1 MALPQEEVVD
11 ALTKSFSGFGVD
23 EKSIIRVLGKWQPE
37 EKKSFRKN
45 YPFFFTEDDRLFE
58 KWNADHI
65 SVLKREF
72 SRFKNAVVMWTMH
85 PWERDARMAKEAL
98 IKEENRSYDVIIE
111 IACTRSSEELL
122 GARKAYHSL
131 FDHSIEEDVA
141 SHIHGTN
148 RNLFVAL
155 VSAYR
160 YEGSKV
166 NDEVAKSEAKT
177 ICNAIKNANK
187 KNPVEDEEVVRI
199 LSTRSKPHLKAIY
212 KNYKELFGK
221 TLDEDLEDGSS
232 LKEAVQCLCFPQVYF
247 SKVLNAALMSGA
259 DEKTKVALS
268 RVIVTR
274 ADSDMIKEIKEEYHK
289 ENGVSLSQ
297 KINEITHGNYK
308 DFLLNLIERGE

>member
-1 MALPQEEVVD
+1 MALPQEVE
-11 ALTKSFSGFGVD
+11 ALSKSFSGFGVD
-23 EKSIIRVLGKWQPE
+23 EKSIITVLGKWKPE
-37 EKKSFRKN
+37 ERKSFRKES
-45 YPFFFTEDDRLFE
+45 PFLFTQDDRLFE

-65 SVLKREF
+65 ALLKREF
-72 SRFKNAVVMWTMH
+72 SRFKNAVVLWTMH
-85 PWERDARMAKEAL
+85 PWERDARMTKEAL
-98 IKEENRSYDVIIE
+98 IKENRSYDIIIE

-141 SHIHGTN
+141 SHIHGSN

-166 NDEVAKSEAKT
+166 NDEIAKSEAKML
-177 ICNAIKNANK
+177 CNAIKNANK

-199 LSTRSKPHLKAIY
+199 LATRSKSHLKAVY
-212 KNYKELFGK
+212 KNYKELCGK

-232 LKEAVQCLCFPQVYF
+232 LKEAVQCLCSPQAYF
-247 SKVLNAALMSGA
+247 SKVLNAALKSGA

-268 RVIVTR
+268 RIVVTR
-274 ADSDMIKEIKEEYHK
+274 ADSDMKEIKEKYLK
-289 ENGVSLSQ
+289 DNGVSLSQ
-297 KINEITHGNYK
+297 KVNETTHGNYK
-308 DFLLNLIERGE
+308 EFMLNLIERGK

>member
-1 MALPQEEVVD
+1 MAVPQEEID

-23 EKSIIRVLGKWQPE
+23 EKSIITVLGKWQPE
-37 EKKSFRKN
+37 ERKSFRKES
-45 YPFFFTEDDRLFE
+45 PFFFSKDDHRLFE

-65 SVLKREF
+65 ALLKREF
-72 SRFKNAVVMWTMH
+72 SRFKNAVVLWTMH
-85 PWERDARMAKEAL
+85 PWERDARLVKEAL
-98 IKEENRSYDVIIE
+98 IKENRSYDVIIE

-141 SHIHGTN
+141 AHIHGSN

-166 NDEVAKSEAKT
+166 NDEVAKSEAKM
-177 ICNAIKNANK
+177 ICNAIKNAK
-187 KNPVEDEEVVRI
+187 KDPVEDEEVVRI

-212 KNYKELFGK
+212 KHYKELCGK
-221 TLDEDLEDGSS
+221 TLNEDLENGSS
-232 LKEAVQCLCFPQVYF
+232 LKEAVQCLCSPQTYF
-247 SKVLNAALMSGA
+247 SKVLNAAMKSGA

-274 ADSDMIKEIKEEYHK
+274 ADYDMKEIKEEYHK
-289 ENGVSLSQ
+289 ENGFSLSQ
-297 KINEITHGNYK
+297 KINETTHGNYK
-308 DFLLNLIERGE
+308 DFLLNLIERGD